1 MTTTLTVEG
10 MSCDGCE
17 QSVVAALESVGG
29 VKSATA
35 DHESNTANVEG
46 DADPLDLVVAVN
58 DAGYEA
64 QA

>member
-17 QSVVAALESVGG
+17 KSVVEALEG
-29 VKSATA
+29 VDGVDSASA
-35 DHESNTANVEG
+35 DHEANTASVEG